1 MYKMVWSFIALCGL
15 SLHVAANEI
24 ELSISDEIIDL
35 RFAVSYEQDFSGTFA
50 LLHADHNDVK
60 TDQVSYTFATRGT
73 IDRVDITLGT
83 RLFLLGVD
91 SDDGFGAAL
100 GIGANTN
107 IMGKVFVTGEVFYAP
122 EIITGGDFDSTL
134 DAELRL
140 CYQLIENGLL
150 YIGYRQFEV
159 DSKKSGKQDIYEDP
173 FIGIKFTF

>member
-1 MYKMVWSFIALCGL
+1 MYKRVWGFIALCGL
-15 SLHVAANEI
+15 SLHVVANEI

-35 RFAVSYEQDFSGTFA
+35 RFAASYEQDFSGTFA

-60 TDQVSYTFATRGT
+60 SDQMSYTFATRGT

-91 SDDGFGAAL
+91 SDGGFGAAL
-100 GIGANTN
+100 GIGANAN
-107 IMGKVFVTGEVFYAP
+107 VMGKVFVTGEVFYAP
-122 EIITGGDFDSTL
+122 EIITGGDFNSTL

-140 CYQLIENGLL
+140 CYQLIDNGLL

-159 DSKKSGKQDIYEDP
+159 DGKKSGKQDIYEDP

>member
-1 MYKMVWSFIALCGL
+1 M
-15 SLHVAANEI
+15 
-24 ELSISDEIIDL
+24 
-35 RFAVSYEQDFSGTFA
+35 
-50 LLHADHNDVK
+50 
-60 TDQVSYTFATRGT
+60 SYTFATRGT